1 MTSRA
6 SYRRTRSSGEGTI
19 IKLGESK
26 YRSELRW
33 TDASGARKRSTKVTQ
48 SLRDANKALT
58 ELKRLRDSVSA
69 VKPEQLSVGDLLD
82 RWLDFKSSQ
91 VSAGTLDQYQYA
103 IRHIKGETD
112 SEYANRIE
120 VSVSANKRQPKRYQE
135 GLANILVA
143 ELHSQEIDKFLK
155 SKTDEGLSPR
165 YVKLLRTVLSMSLDQ
180 GVKWRMIESNPATI
194 STSIRQKQRHGR
206 SLSEDKARDL
216 LELAKTDRLG
226 ALWIVLLSLGLRRG
240 EAIALTWQ
248 DYDPKAKT
256 LNVTKAR
263 KKEGSKVVVGSLKTD
278 SSKRLIPLP
287 TFVCDVLE
295 NHRNSQQAEQ
305 KVLASHDVAWKQP
318 TAMFTTAWGQWLDPD
333 NTSKLFKTL
342 AAKVGLADWH
352 LHELR
357 HSAATILLSNGVPL
371 EQVSKLLGHSSIR
384 ITSDTYSHLLTEH
397 LRSATD
403 TMGDYLSGLID

>member
-1 MTSRA
+1 M
-6 SYRRTRSSGEGTI
+6 E
-19 IKLGESK
+19 
-26 YRSELRW
+26 
-33 TDASGARKRSTKVTQ
+33 
-48 SLRDANKALT
+48 
-58 ELKRLRDSVSA
+58 
-69 VKPEQLSVGDLLD
+69 
-82 RWLDFKSSQ
+82 F
-91 VSAGTLDQYQYA
+91 
-103 IRHIKGETD
+103 
-112 SEYANRIE
+112 
-120 VSVSANKRQPKRYQE
+120 
-135 GLANILVA
+135 
-143 ELHSQEIDKFLK
+143 
-155 SKTDEGLSPR
+155 
-165 YVKLLRTVLSMSLDQ
+165 
-180 GVKWRMIESNPATI
+180 
-194 STSIRQKQRHGR
+194 
-206 SLSEDKARDL
+206 
-216 LELAKTDRLG
+216 AKKDRLG

-256 LNVTKAR
+256 LSVTKAR

-287 TFVCDVLE
+287 IFVCDVLE
-295 NHRNSQQAEQ
+295 KHRKSQLAERE
-305 KVLASHDVAWKQP
+305 VLSSHDVAWKQP

-342 AAKVGLADWH
+342 AAKVGLEDWH